1 MTCVTRCHG
10 ATVAEF
16 LLDTEIA
23 SRLMRAERRA
33 VTGLRRSGAK
43 SVSIS
48 SITMGELLYGGRLRD
63 DNPSVMASVRAFL
76 TRISVRAWDEEAA
89 EAHARIR
96 VKAKRI
102 GRSAGAFDIM
112 IAAHAEALGATLV
125 TSDAAVKN
133 LKIEGLKI
141 VGW

>member
-1 MTCVTRCHG
+1 M
-10 ATVAEF
+10 AEF
-16 LLDTEIA
+16 LLDTEVA

-33 VTGLRRSGAK
+33 VTSLRRSSAK

-48 SITMGELLYGGRLRD
+48 TVTMAELLYGARLRE
-63 DNPSVMASVRAFL
+63 DNPSIMAAVRAFL
-76 TRISVRAWDEEAA
+76 ARISVHPWDEAAA

-96 VKAKRI
+96 VCAKRL
-102 GRSAGAFDIM
+102 GRSAGAFDVM

-125 TSDAAVKN
+125 TNDVAIKN

-141 VGW
+141 VSW

>member
-1 MTCVTRCHG
+1 M
-10 ATVAEF
+10 AEF

-33 VTGLRRSGAK
+33 VTSLRRSGAK

-48 SITMGELLYGGRLRD
+48 SVTMAELLYGARLRE
-63 DNPSVMASVRAFL
+63 DNPSVMAAVRAFL
-76 TRISVRAWDEEAA
+76 ARVSVYPWDEAAA

-96 VKAKRI
+96 VGARRL
-102 GRSAGAFDIM
+102 GRSAKAFDVM

-125 TSDAAVKN
+125 TQEPENRRLEELV
-133 LKIEGLKI
+133 GLFLRLI
-141 VGW
+141 CLASLPA

>member
-1 MTCVTRCHG
+1 
-10 ATVAEF
+10 
-16 LLDTEIA
+16 
-23 SRLMRAERRA
+23 MRAERKA

-48 SITMGELLYGGRLRD
+48 SITMAELLYGARLRE
-63 DNPSVMASVRAFL
+63 DNPSVMAAVRAFL
-76 TRISVRAWDEEAA
+76 TRISVHAWDDEAA

-96 VKAKRI
+96 VNAKRL

-125 TSDAAVKN
+125 TNDMAVKN
-133 LKIEGLKI
+133 LKIDGLKI
-141 VGW
+141 VSW